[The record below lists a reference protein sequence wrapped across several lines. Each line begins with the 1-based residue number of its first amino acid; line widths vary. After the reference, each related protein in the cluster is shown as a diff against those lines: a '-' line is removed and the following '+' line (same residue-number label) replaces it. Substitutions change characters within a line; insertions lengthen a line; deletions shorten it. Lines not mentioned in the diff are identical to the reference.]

1 MNIDNRIVSDNR
13 IVTDNDIIKANAL
26 FTEGHYTEALRVYEA
41 GMKNGHTRAIF
52 NYAYCLQYGYG
63 IDPDPARAF
72 ELYTYLRFEEEG
84 DAAYNAGAML
94 VTGRGVPCDPAEGY
108 AYMLTAAECGC
119 IEAQLYLAMVRLT
132 GCVGEPDIISI
143 RRIPFHRP
151 DTPDSA
157 FLLPPTPDENGEY
170 ADELMD
176 KRFEIVEADEYEA
189 IRYIRKAARHEGDY
203 VGAAK
208 GNAEYLLAKCA
219 EEGLGRMYDRDK
231 AIELYIRAAE
241 DGSYDAFKKL
251 KTLPQYEVDKA
262 RARLRMKPANTR
274 KRIGESDEDED

>member
-1 MNIDNRIVSDNR
+1 MNIDNR

-26 FTEGHYTEALRVYEA
+26 FTEGKYTEALRIYEL
-41 GMKNGHTRAIF
+41 GVKGGHTRAIF

-63 IDPDPARAF
+63 IDPDPAKAF

-108 AYMLTAAECGC
+108 AYMLTAAECEC

-189 IRYIRKAARHEGDY
+189 IRYIRMAARHQGDY
-203 VGAAK
+203 TGDSV
-208 GNAEYLLAKCA
+208 GNAEFLLAKCA
-219 EEGLGRMYDRDK
+219 EEGLGRMYDHEK
-231 AIELYIRAAE
+231 AVELYLRAA
-241 DGSYDAFKKL
+241 DHGNVTAFRKL
-251 KTLPQYEVDKA
+251 KTLPRHEVDAA
-262 RARLRMKPANTR
+262 RARLKKKPERTPLRLGRA
-274 KRIGESDEDED
+274 ESEED